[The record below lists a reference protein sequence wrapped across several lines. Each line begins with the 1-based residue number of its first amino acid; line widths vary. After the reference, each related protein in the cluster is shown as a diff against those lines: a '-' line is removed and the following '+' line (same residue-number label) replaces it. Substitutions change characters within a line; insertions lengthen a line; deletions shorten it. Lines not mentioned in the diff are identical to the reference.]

1 MKKII
6 SVFLSV
12 FIMISA
18 VTASNVSATAETE
31 GDWEYSVSD
40 QEVCITKYTGYE
52 NDVVIPSQLGGL
64 PVTSIGDCAFK
75 KCDRIVSVVIPDGVK
90 TIGNGAFE
98 ECVSLVNIT
107 IPNSVTYLGSS
118 AFSNCENLTGNI
130 TIPYGVENIYYQTF
144 NQCEKLTSV
153 TLPNSVTYIGDNAF
167 FRCNSLTDIN
177 IPDSV
182 KTIGKFAFYGCSFTS
197 ITIPDGITSIKEDTF
212 LHCRSLTSVNIPN
225 SVTNIEK
232 EAFAG
237 CSSLININVPDSV
250 KIIGEGAFAS
260 CSSLININVPD
271 SVKIIGED
279 AFHNT
284 AYYKSSN
291 NWQDD
296 MLYLGDRLID
306 AKEYIT
312 DYVKIREGTRFITDC
327 AFKKCKELIGIAIP
341 ESVEYIGLNAFV
353 DCKQLRIVNILS
365 HDAKIE
371 FFAFPDNI
379 SYTIRCLEG
388 STAEEYAKKKGV
400 NYETVIFSL
409 HDEAN
414 IASIEYVGSDT
425 FDKDTKFVVQ
435 EITDGDLMQSIQQ
448 DFPDKVVQ
456 IYNFSF
462 ENFNKTEESLKEYLF
477 SLTANKKASPDNCKL
492 YLESNGHYSVIPF
505 EYEGGKIK
513 FTTVFLGN
521 YVIVKD
527 KYGMGDVDGNGCVN
541 TTDALTV
548 LQSCV
553 DIIELDEQQF
563 KAADVD
569 SSGDISSYDALKI
582 LQFTVEMIDNFSA
595 QQ

>member
-12 FIMISA
+12 FIMMSA
-18 VTASNVSATAETE
+18 VTASTVSATAETE

-64 PVTSIGDCAFK
+64 PVTSIGDSAFK

-90 TIGNGAFE
+90 TIGHFAFE
-98 ECVSLVNIT
+98 ECASLINIT
-107 IPNSVTYLGSS
+107 IPNSVTFLGDG
-118 AFSNCENLTGNI
+118 AFDNCANLTGNI
-130 TIPYGVENIYYQTF
+130 TIPYGVENIYWSTF
-144 NQCEKLTSV
+144 IGCEKLTSV
-153 TLPNSVTYIGDNAF
+153 TLPDSVTYIGENAF

-182 KTIGKFAFYGCSFTS
+182 KTIEKAAFYGCGFTS
-197 ITIPDGITSIKEDTF
+197 ITIPDGITSIKELTF
-212 LHCRSLTSVNIPN
+212 LHCRSLTSVSIPN

-250 KIIGEGAFAS
+250 KIIGE
-260 CSSLININVPD
+260 N
-271 SVKIIGED
+271 

-284 AYYKSSN
+284 AFYKSSN

-365 HDAKIE
+365 HDSKIE

-409 HDEAN
+409 HDESN

>member
-12 FIMISA
+12 FIMIFA
-18 VTASNVSATAETE
+18 ITASTVSATAETE

-64 PVTSIGDCAFK
+64 PVTSIGDSAFK

-90 TIGNGAFE
+90 TIGHFAFE
-98 ECVSLVNIT
+98 ECASLINIT
-107 IPNSVTYLGSS
+107 IPNSVTFLGDG
-118 AFSNCENLTGNI
+118 AFYNCANLTGNI
-130 TIPYGVENIYYQTF
+130 TIPYGVENIYWSTF
-144 NQCEKLTSV
+144 IGCEKLTSV
-153 TLPNSVTYIGDNAF
+153 TLPDSVTYIGENAF

-182 KTIGKFAFYGCSFTS
+182 KTIEKAAFYGCGFTS
-197 ITIPDGITSIKEDTF
+197 ITIPDGITSIKELTF
-212 LHCRSLTSVNIPN
+212 LHCRSLTSVSIPN

-250 KIIGEGAFAS
+250 KIIGE
-260 CSSLININVPD
+260 N
-271 SVKIIGED
+271 

-284 AYYKSSN
+284 AFYKSSN

-409 HDEAN
+409 HDESN